1 MIIYNLPSNLEVIDI
16 DVLRVLMIAI
26 DKLVDNAL
34 TRENTIIAV

>member
-1 MIIYNLPSNLEVIDI
+1 LIIYNLPSNLEVIDI